1 MSRSSD
7 LLELPG
13 VVAGGFFS
21 RKGLLEEH
29 EGPYPDSEAEALAG
43 LCSAITLTMEM
54 QGRLLDRLTGEPG
67 WDGCRGWATWGPER
81 AIVAVRD
88 CMCVVDARATSFNDV
103 LSAMRSAVGVEKQPK
118 RITGE

>member
-13 VVAGGFFS
+13 AIAGGIFS
-21 RKGLLEEH
+21 RKGFLEEF
-29 EGPYPDSEAEALAG
+29 EGPFPDSEAAGLAG

-81 AIVAVRD
+81 AIVAVND
-88 CMCVVDARATSFNDV
+88 GMCIVDARATSFNDV
-103 LSAMRSAVGVEKQPK
+103 FSAMRSAAGVE
-118 RITGE
+118 RSATG